1 MGYFDEEN
9 KENEN
14 GESVS
19 GMTQLAED
27 ALSEEEDKA
36 EEKAKK
42 KEEKAR
48 QRELRKI
55 EKLEKKRKKREEKGL
70 FTGDI
75 EDSIVKKENKISGNS
90 EEEPAGSEKA
100 EAKDVEAKNSEEES
114 AGSRNAEEKSA
125 EAVKTETEAEKA
137 GAVVQAA
144 ESDEETKN
152 AESEASEEALAEE
165 ESEDGKKS
173 RRRKKKKDQKTKPE
187 DVNIVRDL
195 LSLILYIGIV
205 VVVCFLIVT
214 FVGQRTTVNGD
225 SMNPTLESGDSL
237 WINKL
242 AYRFGDPERY
252 DIIVFPYEQ
261 DVHYIK
267 RVIGLPG
274 ETVQITNTGDILIN
288 GKILEEP
295 TKFARII
302 NPGRASN
309 PITLGPDEYFVLGD
323 NRNNSK
329 DSRYDSVGNIKKE
342 KMIGKAVFRLTPF
355 KKFGSIY

>member
-14 GESVS
+14 GESAS
-19 GMTQLAED
+19 GMSALAEN
-27 ALSEEEDKA
+27 ALNEEEDKA
-36 EEKAKK
+36 EDKARK

-48 QRELRKI
+48 QKELRKI

-75 EDSIVKKENKISGNS
+75 EDSIEKKEHKISGSPDEEEHTAENAEPAQTEAEPAEPVKKE
-90 EEEPAGSEKA
+90 
-100 EAKDVEAKNSEEES
+100 
-114 AGSRNAEEKSA
+114 
-125 EAVKTETEAEKA
+125 
-137 GAVVQAA
+137 AVVQAA
-144 ESDEETKN
+144 APDKDEAQPEASSETP
-152 AESEASEEALAEE
+152 AESSETVKEAEAASAEE
-165 ESEDGKKS
+165 EEPEEGKAKKS
-173 RRRKKKKDQKTKPE
+173 RKKKKKDQKTKPE
-187 DVNIVRDL
+187 DVNIVKDL
-195 LSLILYIGIV
+195 LSLIIYIGIV

-252 DIIVFPYEQ
+252 DIIVFPYEE

-342 KMIGKAVFRLTPF
+342 NMIGKAVFRLTPF

>member
-9 KENEN
+9 KENEK

-19 GMTQLAED
+19 GMTQLAEN

-36 EEKAKK
+36 EEKAKN

-48 QRELRKI
+48 QKELRKI

-75 EDSIVKKENKISGNS
+75 EDSIVKKENKISGNA

-100 EAKDVEAKNSEEES
+100 EAKDAEAKSSEEES

-125 EAVKTETEAEKA
+125 EAVKTETEAEE
-137 GAVVQAA
+137 AA
-144 ESDEETKN
+144 
-152 AESEASEEALAEE
+152 AEE
-165 ESEDGKKS
+165 EVEDGKKS

-342 KMIGKAVFRLTPF
+342 NMIGKAVFRLTPF

>member
-9 KENEN
+9 KEKEN
-14 GESVS
+14 GESAS
-19 GMTQLAED
+19 GMSTLAEN
-27 ALSEEEDKA
+27 ALNEEEDKA
-36 EEKAKK
+36 EERARK

-48 QRELRKI
+48 QKELRKI

-75 EDSIVKKENKISGNS
+75 DDSIEKKEHKISGEK
-90 EEEPAGSEKA
+90 EEKPAAENAEPAK
-100 EAKDVEAKNSEEES
+100 
-114 AGSRNAEEKSA
+114 
-125 EAVKTETEAEKA
+125 TEAEPA
-137 GAVVQAA
+137 EPVQTEAVVQAA
-144 ESDEETKN
+144 APEKDEAAQPEASGETP
-152 AESEASEEALAEE
+152 AESSETVKEAETVSTEE
-165 ESEDGKKS
+165 EEPEEGKAKKS
-173 RRRKKKKDQKTKPE
+173 RRKKKKDQKTKPE
-187 DVNIVRDL
+187 DVNIVKDL
-195 LSLILYIGIV
+195 LSLIIYIGIV

-252 DIIVFPYEQ
+252 DIIVFPYEE

-342 KMIGKAVFRLTPF
+342 NMIGKAVFRLTPF